1 MTEEYA
7 EFVSKWMVERREEVA
22 ANPDAGYLGPYGIT
36 MDQKQAAIEEATILK
51 PYRIYVFKH
60 VAHLLNGLGVSWF
73 LTDGTLLGWYRSKSM
88 IAHDNDIDLS
98 MLEEDMLKVW
108 QNRQLL
114 PDDVLVTCSDPG
126 RPEFNWCTD
135 DECYPFDPS
144 KNSAKKIV
152 FTLKNVPPRSK

>member
-22 ANPDAGYLGPYGIT
+22 ANPDAGYLSPYGIT

-88 IAHDNDIDLS
+88 IAHDHDIDLS
-98 MLEEDMLKVW
+98 MLE
-108 QNRQLL
+108 
-114 PDDVLVTCSDPG
+114 
-126 RPEFNWCTD
+126 
-135 DECYPFDPS
+135 
-144 KNSAKKIV
+144 
-152 FTLKNVPPRSK
+152 